1 MMTPGQIWVTR
12 RLSDII
18 EFVEEAAGDI
28 STLDYPSF
36 DSWMM
41 DVFDSALNRLGN
53 EDYTD
58 ETIFLDKYSS
68 IISSLE
74 DIFKEQLH
82 NFYSSEKDKILK
94 KNINLRVLR
103 RGGEIQ
109 KIRDIIDYQTEIQD
123 PCDFEDGED
132 FADFCIGQGFHF
144 YYCDEDYCDEDDE
157 NYEGPSEQMV
167 EIRDE
172 VEIFLT
178 EEYEDE
184 LIKFW
189 NESEC

>member
-18 EFVEEAAGDI
+18 ELVEEAAGDI

-58 ETIFLDKYSS
+58 ENKFLDKYSS

-82 NFYSSEKDKILK
+82 DFYMSEKDELIKEDT
-94 KNINLRVLR
+94 NLRVLR
-103 RGGEIQ
+103 RGGDIQ

-157 NYEGPSEQMV
+157 DYEEPSEQMV

-178 EEYEDE
+178 EEYENE
-184 LIKFW
+184 LIEFW
-189 NESEC
+189 NKSKC

>member
-58 ETIFLDKYSS
+58 EDKFLDKYSS

-82 NFYSSEKDKILK
+82 DFYSSEKDEILK
-94 KNINLRVLR
+94 EDINLRVLR

-109 KIRDIIDYQTEIQD
+109 KIRDIIDFQTEVQD

-132 FADFCIGQGFHF
+132 FADFCIGQGFSF
-144 YYCDEDYCDEDDE
+144 YYNDEEDEEYEYPSDD
-157 NYEGPSEQMV
+157 MV
-167 EIRDE
+167 EIREE
-172 VEIFLT
+172 VEGLLT
-178 EEYEDE
+178 DEYNDE

-189 NESEC
+189 NESDC

>member
-18 EFVEEAAGDI
+18 ELVEEAAGDI

-58 ETIFLDKYSS
+58 ENKFLDKYSS

-82 NFYSSEKDKILK
+82 DFYSSEKDEILK
-94 KNINLRVLR
+94 EDTNLRVLR
-103 RGGEIQ
+103 RGGDIQ

-157 NYEGPSEQMV
+157 DYEEPSEQMV

-178 EEYEDE
+178 EEYENE
-184 LIKFW
+184 LIEFW
-189 NESEC
+189 NKSKC